1 MTQFSPSMKWAHP
14 PSSVRSLHEILVES
28 EELES
33 LSPFSGT
40 DRGGEDSK
48 DSPGLFPVLESGGN
62 WRTSKAPGITPILR
76 FKA

>member
-1 MTQFSPSMKWAHP
+1 MERMTQFPPSMKWAHP

-40 DRGGEDSK
+40 DRGGEDW
-48 DSPGLFPVLESGGN
+48 GWG
-62 WRTSKAPGITPILR
+62 
-76 FKA
+76 